1 MRYQNECQPSFALR
15 RIHKGAS
22 VCAFVAALFACL
34 IPSPALTQAEGAAAH
49 PLIVFA
55 QESAG
60 ASANSAPLSAEQA
73 TTLETIRSDP
83 AASGIRIGRSAPAAI
98 AAALDTRALSV
109 VVPSTPEASANA
121 ADAVFAF
128 TGVDVE
134 HNDEDLVSLYAQDA
148 ATDSE
153 VALVVQGPDVLGSV
167 RHGAEVYKVHPLGEG
182 LTAVYRYDTSQL
194 RRHPP
199 NWGEFMLKN
208 ELMQRQVPAAP
219 SELDAGTSGAAADT
233 GDVIDL
239 LVAYTPAARAAA
251 GNIDA
256 FIQSAIDNTHRIY
269 ANSNIGFR
277 LRLVH
282 KYQVSYTQDSDMRV
296 DLKRLSDDSDGYMDE
311 VHSLRDRYAADLVAL
326 FVGSDRNSNACGVA
340 WTTNFGKYPNSDL
353 SDDGFSVIAQNC
365 ETSTSHSFAH
375 ELGHNQGAAHDPD
388 NTCKSPPCKLPP
400 SPTFPYRYGRCNT
413 TEGWNTIMSYS
424 SNSQGDCRPEIE
436 YFSSP
441 NLRYRGTPTGDTAR
455 RDNRRVLLKTARRV
469 ANYRQSKNPP
479 PPPSASYTLP
489 LVTAASNR
497 GQQGFIRI
505 INQSNRTG
513 TVRIHAI
520 DDTGRRFGPVSLS
533 LDAMAAVHF
542 NSVDLENGNAAKGLS
557 GGVGNGSGNWRL
569 ELTTD
574 PADLR
579 IEPLAYIRTSDG
591 FVTSMHE
598 VSAETNEGSNRY
610 HVPFFNPG
618 SNSNQQSLLRLINP
632 GSGNASVE
640 ITGVDD
646 RGDGPPLG
654 AVRLSLK
661 AGAARTLTAQQLEQ
675 GDSGLTGRWGNG
687 EGKWRLWVSA
697 DRPLQVMSLLRLR
710 TGHLTNLSRGQA
722 DVSVG
727 MPPPPTTGP
736 DLVVQSPSVSD
747 SSLNVGQAFTL
758 RATVRNQGNRR
769 SAATTLRYYRSSDAT
784 ISTADTGV
792 GTDAVSGLSASG
804 TSSESIGL
812 TAPSSAGTYYY
823 GACVA
828 TVSGESNTGNN
839 CSSGVRVTVSASGKR
854 ASYCNTA
861 DNRVGAIAGGWQGHQ
876 HCEDGIGWGA
886 ASNYRDRSSAISRA
900 ESECRS
906 AGLNSCSW
914 NVVFSQC
921 GALAYGESADACNLF
936 GGYGA
941 TRSAA
946 ESDALSECRADYPDC
961 RIPVGVSSSTRTT
974 PHAEAQSGG
983 YTTNFPLGTSN
994 PESRPEPDRSRR
1006 RVEER

>member
-34 IPSPALTQAEGAAAH
+34 TPITSAQQAEGAAAH

-60 ASANSAPLSAEQA
+60 ASASLAPLSAEQA
-73 TTLETIRSDP
+73 ATLETIRSDP

-98 AAALDTRALSV
+98 AAALDARALSI
-109 VVPSTPEASANA
+109 VVPSTPEASA

-134 HNDEDLVSLYAQDA
+134 HNDEDLVSLYAQDD

-153 VALVVQGPDVLGSV
+153 VALVIQGRDVLGSV
-167 RHGAEVYKVHPLGEG
+167 RHGAEVYKVHPLGDG

-208 ELMQRQVPAAP
+208 ELMQRQVPATPAEPDAKAP
-219 SELDAGTSGAAADT
+219 GAAADT

-239 LVAYTPAARAAA
+239 LIAYTPAARAAA

-256 FIQSAIDNTHRIY
+256 FIQFAIDNTHRIY
-269 ANSNIGFR
+269 RNSKIGLR

-282 KYQVSYTQDSDMRV
+282 KYQVSYTQDSNMEV
-296 DLKRLSDDSDGYMDE
+296 DLDRLSGGSDDYMDE
-311 VHSLRDRYAADLVAL
+311 VHSLRDRYGADLVAL
-326 FVGSDRNSNACGVA
+326 FVGRDSEWVCGIA
-340 WTTNFGKYPNSDL
+340 WMPNFGRSPDTDFSHL
-353 SDDGFSVIAQNC
+353 GFSVTAQNC
-365 ETSTSHSFAH
+365 ETSTYHTFAH

-388 NTCKSPPCKLPP
+388 NTCLRSPPCGLPP
-400 SPTFPYRYGRCNT
+400 SPTFQYRYGRCNT

-424 SNSQGDCRPEIE
+424 SNTQGDCRSEIE

-441 NLRYRGTPTGDTAR
+441 NLDYQGTPTGDAAR
-455 RDNRRVLLKTARRV
+455 RDNRRVLLETARRV
-469 ANYRQSKNPP
+469 ANYRQSKNTSPTH
-479 PPPSASYTLP
+479 TLP

-505 INQSNRTG
+505 INHSNHMG

-542 NSVDLENGNAAKGLS
+542 NSADLENGNAAKGLS
-557 GGVGNGSGNWRL
+557 RGVGDGNGNWRL
-569 ELTTD
+569 EL
-574 PADLR
+574 ASELE

-591 FVTSMHE
+591 FVTNMHE
-598 VSAETNEGSNRY
+598 VAAETDEGSNRY
-610 HVPFFNPG
+610 HVSFFNPG
-618 SNSNQQSLLRLINP
+618 SNSKQQSLLRLINP
-632 GSGNASVE
+632 GSGDASIE

-710 TGHLTNLSRGQA
+710 TGHLTNLSRGQTG
-722 DVSVG
+722 VSVG

-861 DNRVGAIAGGWQGHQ
+861 DNRVGAIAGGWQGQ
-876 HCEDGIGWGA
+876 HCEDGIDWGA
-886 ASNYRDRSSAISRA
+886 AWNYRDRSSAISRA
-900 ESECRS
+900 ESECRR
-906 AGLNSCSW
+906 AGLNMNSCSLL
-914 NVVFSQC
+914 VVFSQC

-946 ESDALSECRADYPDC
+946 ESHALSECRADYPDC
-961 RIPVGVSSSTRTT
+961 RIPVDVSSSTRTT